1 MTTIFDGLRRA
12 ARRVVEKDT
21 TYLQLSRWVGRRRA
35 DLEQWGDTI
44 ERART
49 HWRAWRATHEPE
61 IDTAAPHSKVA
72 MRRAVESDAA
82 NRQLTPN
89 GQRQAALEQWRDAI
103 ERAKTRWRAWRAKR
117 EPEIDTAAA
126 MRVEVDAWVQIQV
139 HADLAE
145 RHLDD
150 AEELYDC
157 WAAAWEEL
165 SDSKS
170 SGRST
175 RRHGWVA
182 CCVA

>member
-1 MTTIFDGLRRA
+1 MPPTIDGLRRA

-35 DLEQWGDTI
+35 RLEQWGDAI
-44 ERART
+44 EREKTRWRT
-49 HWRAWRATHEPE
+49 WRAEHQPE
-61 IDTAAPHSKVA
+61 IATVAEHMKGA
-72 MRRAVESDAA
+72 MRRAVERDAA
-82 NRQLTPN
+82 KRQLSQE
-89 GQRQAALEQWRDAI
+89 GQRQAAHERWVDAI
-103 ERAKTRWRAWRAKR
+103 ERAKTQWRAWRAKR

-165 SDSKS
+165 SDS
-170 SGRST
+170 R
-175 RRHGWVA
+175 
-182 CCVA
+182 